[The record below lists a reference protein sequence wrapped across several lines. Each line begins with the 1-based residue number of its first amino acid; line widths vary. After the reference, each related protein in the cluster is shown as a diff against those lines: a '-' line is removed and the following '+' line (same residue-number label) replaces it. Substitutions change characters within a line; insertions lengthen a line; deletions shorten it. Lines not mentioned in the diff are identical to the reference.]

1 MKDRSAILEEAAT
14 WHIATASDDMDWD
27 AFTLWLEADPRHR
40 QAYDDI
46 AAGDALLVKNAGFLL
61 EEPAIATVYPNPVR
75 QRLTRYWAGFA
86 IAASLALAVTGLT
99 LSNNLDKVYETN
111 ESAMQIALS
120 DGSTIELAPNS
131 RLVMESGERELSLDG
146 GAYFKIRH
154 DPARTMIIAAGPI
167 RISDIGTEFDVQS
180 SEQEVRLEV
189 RDGEVQVMSEQ
200 LDQPIEI
207 SKGNA
212 LLLDKKAAKVEL
224 SEVAIDE
231 VGAWRAG
238 RLSFSNT
245 PLELVVID
253 LKRYTGLEVVVADE
267 LKRRR
272 FSGTLTIGNGQK
284 ALANLA
290 EIMGLGVGRSG
301 NTYRLVPASR

>member
-14 WHIATASDDMDWD
+14 WHIVTASDDMDWD

-46 AAGDALLVKNAGFLL
+46 AAGDALLLENAGLL
-61 EEPAIATVYPNPVR
+61 REEPAIAAVYPNPVR
-75 QRLTRYWAGFA
+75 QRLNRYWAGFA
-86 IAASLALAVTGLT
+86 IAASLVLAVTGLT
-99 LSNNLDKVYETN
+99 LSDNPDKVYETN

-131 RLVMESGERELSLDG
+131 RLVMESNERELSLDG

-189 RDGEVQVMSEQ
+189 SDGEVQVTSEQ
-200 LDQPIEI
+200 LDQPLEV
-207 SKGNA
+207 SRGNA

-238 RLSFSNT
+238 RLSFSNI

-253 LKRYTGLEVVVADE
+253 LKRYTGLEVVVDDE

-284 ALANLA
+284 ALADLA